1 MSNRAYAQ
9 YSISDIRDGVD
20 GVGILSIEE
29 QYCKTTTAA
38 TPSESYSGWSTSQP
52 EYEANAYIWTRS
64 KITWDNEI
72 TDPNHITYTD
82 PVLATTYKT
91 LYTDVINKILD
102 IATEDENGNW
112 SLTQGVIENTY
123 AYTDPNTS
131 QPVSLSQ
138 IGASITT
145 SKNGI
150 LQTVS
155 NTYATQTS
163 LNSEINARKATY
175 VTSSTNTGTAAKIGV
190 CSNFELYNGA
200 VITCLFTQ
208 ANTTVSPTLNVNGTG
223 AIAIKASDGSNLSE
237 AQYKWSAGSS
247 FTLVYVEQSST
258 KKYWRLQDS
267 NILTRFDVAET
278 TIDQT
283 ANNILIKA
291 TKTNATNSDKQAG
304 GQAVI
309 ESLINVAPQGIKISA
324 DKVNIEGAA
333 IFTSGRLSTT
343 NLNSTIDG
351 RIPEIPD
358 DLSDL
363 TDSTGIVPTKV
374 SDLTNDSNFQ
384 TDSDVSGTIVSAT
397 TLYYASNSATPPSKP
412 TAHISTN
419 NTGTRGQWNIALPTY
434 NASYPYLYICTEN
447 QTKGGTYSWTSVEQ
461 TTYTSAISSI
471 KSTAEAAAPKTSAIA
486 EEQRIYYR
494 SKVNTKPNGN
504 GLPTTWVTETGNKYN
519 TNATTSAGWSRK
531 ITPISTGTS
540 DTTKYLYLWTCI
552 QKKTVSGTVTYGDI
566 LLDDSTTVI
575 DGGNIVTGTITA
587 NQIAATAITTQ
598 KLAADAIKSA
608 NYDAGPTNSPYSSG
622 GTFLDL
628 TTGNIYTPN
637 FGVQSTTGQA
647 YLNGQ
652 IIATSGTIGDDSG
665 NYWSIGNTTDA
676 QGDTSASI
684 IGNGTAYIQDG
695 DFQIHNGVSNYSKGS
710 INTQWYTTPSGGGLQ
725 ITYPYYNS
733 KYYDYGMTSPI
744 LNTSDSR
751 YYNQT
756 VSQNFLYI
764 RKSPSNA
771 IPTVASDW
779 QYLFRVDKD
788 GIAYVSNLYVNGTD
802 IATMISNGVDG
813 GAYLSTSG
821 GTVDGDVIITGT
833 LTATA
838 SKAIN
843 DSDGLQINSTY
854 VKKSGSQ
861 MSDSGYI
868 SRNGKSVSWHKG
880 RDGALI
886 KTISINAYS
895 PLASLK
901 TTNGSWDI
909 GVYNNSSYYDDL
921 LFTYVTDTLYGGI
934 NTVFTKQIKF
944 LENGHIVAD
953 GFDGK
958 ATSAGTADSATTATT
973 STWTTLIKP
982 IADTTTASASTW
994 SIPSGSKQVW
1004 GERFSDSTLKY
1015 TPSGGS
1021 ATTITDTGDLVLFL
1035 TPNAT
1040 SNLVTLNMK
1049 IDGTYYGSFSGNLT
1063 GTASSATTATKFS
1076 SNRTIELTG
1085 DTTGS
1090 ASTNG
1095 ESGWSIATTT
1105 SVLNGGTALTSKNLN
1120 DYHDASGKLHFYY
1133 AAGGNSCTN
1142 VPIGDGT
1149 QFGLITYNSA
1159 SGHITQEISSFSTAT
1174 NKGKWIRWWNS
1185 SSWSNWE
1192 KFITNA
1198 FAGSAPSNIGTTASA
1213 GTSENYARQDHVH
1226 KIDLATG
1233 DSNGQVKIAGSNV
1246 SVKGLAALAYKASL
1260 AKSDVG
1266 LGSVDNAQQVRALS
1280 SGTTSGHLVTWGANG
1295 YTVADSG
1302 ISLAPSGNTRG
1313 IVSGVSSNSSGQLV
1327 LTYAD
1332 GSTSSGIDVEFVAT
1346 QTSSVQKAEALN
1358 VNGKAVGSATVPV
1371 YFNENGKPQT
1381 ANTIPKLNN
1390 TTTGGVFYAP
1400 TSTGSS
1406 GQVLTYP
1413 SSGSVPV
1420 WTNQSSLN
1428 VGSATTATKLTHTTL
1443 NNTTLHN
1450 TAGTFA
1456 FSGSG
1461 DPWANTD
1468 WVGLQVGDNVDK
1480 FQIAANS
1487 NTLVFR
1493 QNDSGGTNT
1502 SWSDWVTMLTS
1513 GNYTNYTVT
1522 KTGGGASG
1530 TWGISISG
1538 NAATATTATTATKAT
1553 QDGNGKNINDTY
1565 VKKTGDTMSADLNF
1579 QGSTNDSPDIVW
1591 KYSDGTEK
1599 MRIWAANE
1607 FTSKAAPSFREYKAD
1622 GTQLY
1627 SGNLVLG
1634 DGTGASGTWGISISG
1649 NAATATKA
1657 TNDSDNNPINTTY
1670 LKLVGGT
1677 MTGLLNFP
1685 MNTQSVSFRPGH
1697 DSYDSGFVYGTSG
1710 NECLSLVQ
1718 QNQVTSFM
1726 VVHGSDPS
1734 TWNSGTWTTATP
1746 TIQTKYKSLYVNELI
1761 ANGVTPEFNFKVN
1774 GTSYFGGSVK
1784 ISHNNTNTEGISMI
1798 YDNTHKCLNF
1808 IFN

>member
-29 QYCKTTTAA
+29 QYCKTTTATA
-38 TPSESYSGWSTSQP
+38 PSESYSGWSTSQP

-64 KITWDNEI
+64 KITWDNEV

-208 ANTTVSPTLNVNGTG
+208 ANTTASPTLNVNGTG

-384 TDSDVSGTIVSAT
+384 TDSDVSGTIISAT

-447 QTKGGTYSWTSVEQ
+447 KTKGGTYSWTSVEQ

-471 KSTAEAAAPKTSAIA
+471 KSAAEGAAPKTSAIA

-575 DGGNIVTGTITA
+575 DGGNIVTGTVTA

-665 NYWSIGNTTDA
+665 NYWSIGNTTDS

-695 DFQIHNGVSNYSKGS
+695 DFQMHNGVSNYSKGS

-802 IATMISNGVDG
+802 IATMISNGVEG
-813 GAYLSTSG
+813 GAYLPTTG
-821 GTVDGDVIITGT
+821 GTVNGSVTITGT

-838 SKAIN
+838 SKAIS

-921 LFTYVTDTLYGGI
+921 LFTYVTDTLYSGT
-934 NTVFTKQIKF
+934 NTIFTKQIKF

-973 STWTTLIKP
+973 ATTSTWTTLIKP
-982 IADTTTASASTW
+982 ITDTTTASASTW

-1040 SNLVTLNMK
+1040 SNLATLNMK

-1063 GTASSATTATKFS
+1063 GIASSANKINTDAGSGTQPVYFSNGVPVATTYALNKTVPADAKF
-1076 SNRTIELTG
+1076 T
-1085 DTTGS
+1085 DTTYTAATAAPGKVAS
-1090 ASTNG
+1090 AS
-1095 ESGWSIATTT
+1095 A
-1105 SVLNGGTALTSKNLN
+1105 
-1120 DYHDASGKLHFYY
+1120 
-1133 AAGGNSCTN
+1133 
-1142 VPIGDGT
+1142 
-1149 QFGLITYNSA
+1149 Q
-1159 SGHITQEISSFSTAT
+1159 
-1174 NKGKWIRWWNS
+1174 
-1185 SSWSNWE
+1185 
-1192 KFITNA
+1192 
-1198 FAGSAPSNIGTTASA
+1198 
-1213 GTSENYARQDHVH
+1213 GTSTNYARQDHTH
-1226 KIDLATG
+1226 GIDLATG

-1260 AKSDVG
+1260 GASDVG
-1266 LGSVDNAQQVRALS
+1266 LGNVTNNKQVKGLS
-1280 SGTTSGHLVTWGANG
+1280 SGTTSGNLVTWGSDG

-1302 ISLAPSGNTRG
+1302 IAKGSITTKITLSGTDY
-1313 IVSGVSSNSSGQLV
+1313 SVSSNTITITKANLQSAVQDTSYVLMTAEERSKLSSIAVSSGGTIDFSGV
-1327 LTYAD
+1327 TASAPLT
-1332 GSTSSGIDVEFVAT
+1332 AT
-1346 QTSSVQKAEALN
+1346 VNQTT
-1358 VNGKAVGSATVPV
+1358 KAV
-1371 YFNENGKPQT
+1371 N
-1381 ANTIPKLNN
+1381 
-1390 TTTGGVFYAP
+1390 
-1400 TSTGSS
+1400 
-1406 GQVLTYP
+1406 
-1413 SSGSVPV
+1413 
-1420 WTNQSSLN
+1420 
-1428 VGSATTATKLTHTTL
+1428 LTH
-1443 NNTTLHN
+1443 NTSGV
-1450 TAGTFA
+1450 TAGTYR
-1456 FSGSG
+1456 SVTV
-1461 DPWANTD
+1461 NTYGH
-1468 WVGLQVGDNVDK
+1468 V
-1480 FQIAANS
+1480 
-1487 NTLVFR
+1487 T
-1493 QNDSGGTNT
+1493 GGTNPT
-1502 SWSDWVTMLTS
+1502 TLS
-1513 GNYTNYTVT
+1513 GYGITDA
-1522 KTGGGASG
+1522 KIASG
-1530 TWGISISG
+1530 VITLGSNTITPLTADSTIAAGKVSG
-1538 NAATATTATTATKAT
+1538 TVAAATKAT
-1553 QDGNGKNINDTY
+1553 QDGDGNTISSTY
-1565 VKKTGDTMSADLNF
+1565 VKKTGDTMTNLLTLYREGTTANNYPAGIKFSVKDTTTSQTYSNAFIYAYQDHSSTTYGTNMVIHSGGGMFIGAGESPANHYSAKGASYNGEEIYITSDGGIYIQGNGNTIANRVGLYVNASHEIVPIKADVSTNNIGSIGTSTYKWANMYATTFHGALDGNATTATTAGSVTGTVAVGNGGTGKTSWTQWGIVYASATNALSQVSAGTSGQVLTSKGSAAPDWTNQSALSVGSATNATYSSHPKITNSNEIRFDVNTKPSSAIDLYIGYKWSDGTGDAKINAYRF
-1579 QGSTNDSPDIVW
+1579 YNGNTGLAALLTSNLIVQGSTTASSAYDSTNPKITFKNNGGDQNLQLV
-1591 KYSDGTEK
+1591 
-1599 MRIWAANE
+1599 
-1607 FTSKAAPSFREYKAD
+1607 FTDFDSIAAP
-1622 GTQLY
+1622 
-1627 SGNLVLG
+1627 
-1634 DGTGASGTWGISISG
+1634 ASLT
-1649 NAATATKA
+1649 
-1657 TNDSDNNPINTTY
+1657 
-1670 LKLVGGT
+1670 LVG
-1677 MTGLLNFP
+1677 N
-1685 MNTQSVSFRPGH
+1685 QSTANGGEKFIAPNVRVTNQFQ
-1697 DSYDSGFVYGTSG
+1697 YGTYAYTVY
-1710 NECLSLVQ
+1710 N
-1718 QNQVTSFM
+1718 
-1726 VVHGSDPS
+1726 S
-1734 TWNSGTWTTATP
+1734 T
-1746 TIQTKYKSLYVNELI
+1746 TKSI
-1761 ANGVTPEFNFKVN
+1761 
-1774 GTSYFGGSVK
+1774 
-1784 ISHNNTNTEGISMI
+1784 
-1798 YDNTHKCLNF
+1798 DF